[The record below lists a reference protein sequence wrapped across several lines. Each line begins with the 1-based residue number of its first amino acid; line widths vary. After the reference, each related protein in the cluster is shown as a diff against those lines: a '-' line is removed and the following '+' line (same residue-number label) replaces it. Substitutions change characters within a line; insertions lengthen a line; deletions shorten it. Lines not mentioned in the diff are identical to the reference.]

1 MEGGKKMTEKY
12 LSIRE
17 SLGYQNLKTALMN
30 VFNVNLSHIE
40 IIEGEYENFI
50 FDLDYKKYK
59 IRLII
64 ASTEKNVQFQFGKG
78 GSLSI
83 LISNPNY
90 PIDDLEN
97 YDVLWT
103 LIEDKSKQ
111 EQIRH
116 AFGSDETALEK
127 ALEILKEYLD
137 NRSEKN
143 E

>member
-1 MEGGKKMTEKY
+1 MTDKY
-12 LSIRE
+12 LPIRE
-17 SLGYQNLKTALMN
+17 SLGYENLKTALVR

-50 FDLDYKKYK
+50 FDLDYEKYK
-59 IRLII
+59 IRFII
-64 ASTEKNVQFQFGKG
+64 SSTEKNVQFQFGKG

-97 YDVLWT
+97 YDILWT
-103 LIEDKSKQ
+103 LIDDKSKK
-111 EQIRH
+111 EQVRH
-116 AFGSDETALEK
+116 VFGNDEKALEK

-137 NRSEKN
+137 EK
-143 E
+143 